1 MKLIKLLLVVIL
13 VLIAIIVGFLYSV
26 KQDIEETELPA
37 NVYEEQGNLNSI
49 INARMVELF
58 FTSYS
63 NEYTVTEEI
72 LNLVVL
78 DSIRENINADYD
90 PLSDCETIEC
100 NYIVHED
107 NYYLNYIIINVT
119 EDNQFLVRVS
129 IGSDKFIDYN
139 TVFSFLFDVEIKYSD
154 FEISLTLDEY
164 YVGDR
169 DLPIS
174 ILDNI
179 FKNLDKD
186 EIENQVSVGE
196 LDLEEY
202 SYTIS
207 LSPF

>member
-1 MKLIKLLLVVIL
+1 
-13 VLIAIIVGFLYSV
+13 
-26 KQDIEETELPA
+26 
-37 NVYEEQGNLNSI
+37 
-49 INARMVELF
+49 MVELF